1 MSSARRSSSP
11 SSQRCR
17 SYRRAREGER
27 IKEIAAFV
35 VRVAD
40 TPDGYS
46 QWPAYAAADDRVQSV
61 FKRFGLPDHLD

>member
-1 MSSARRSSSP
+1 M
-11 SSQRCR
+11 
-17 SYRRAREGER
+17 EVER

-46 QWPAYAAADDRVQSV
+46 QWPEYAADSDRVQSV
-61 FKRFGLPDHLD
+61 FRRFGLPDHLD